1 MSLSSTQQNK
11 MVLNKRVQGTR
22 HKVSGPL
29 TRDVVLIYMRGQAVR
44 TTLNENVMAR
54 L

>member
-1 MSLSSTQQNK
+1 MDFPRYIRLLYARGPR
-11 MVLNKRVQGTR
+11 LN
-22 HKVSGPL
+22 PN
-29 TRDVVLIYMRGQAVR
+29 VVLIYMRGQAVR

>member
-1 MSLSSTQQNK
+1 MMAANNG
-11 MVLNKRVQGTR
+11 VLGTA
-22 HKVSGPL
+22 HKVRCPQ
-29 TRDVVLIYMRGQAVR
+29 TPDVVLIYMRGQAVR